1 MAKKDPYMIDTDEQ
15 KKTKDEAKMSS
26 SGVFCPKRNKSIG
39 GKCAVC
45 EQVSV
50 LFNTGDP
57 KDKEVAYQKMAKA
70 NWYFNVVFPSEKEKV
85 VLLEMGKKAGDA
97 ILDGVIDK
105 GWTDIAHPKATLGR
119 EMLITKKNN
128 GNFNYYEVSPNLQNA
143 DWDVPKEVLDNIPN
157 LDNIIPMLKENPD
170 NLYKVS
176 SLKQGETL
184 RFRILPP
191 WDNGAGNK
199 RIAAIVFR
207 HWGGVT
213 QEEVDGV
220 VAMDTTLPEDKVP
233 VDKQTEEK
241 PPWESDAKKETP
253 KETPK
258 DASETSKEKLEP
270 EPEPEPEQEQ
280 EQEPKEQD
288 EPCLGNPN
296 LYDPEDEDCQKCRQ
310 FKKCGRIIAKKK
322 S

>member
-1 MAKKDPYMIDTDEQ
+1 MAKKDPYMKDPYMIDTDEQ

-26 SGVFCPKRNKSIG
+26 QGIFCPKRNKSIG

-57 KDKEVAYQKMAKA
+57 TDKEVAYQKMAKA
-70 NWYFNVVFPSEKEKV
+70 NWYFNVIFPSEPDKV

-105 GWTDIAHPKATLGR
+105 GWTDIAHPKANFGR

-143 DWDVPKEVLDNIPN
+143 DWDVPKEVLGNIPN
-157 LDNIIPMLKENPD
+157 LDDIIPTLKENPD

-199 RIAAIVFR
+199 RIAAITFR

-213 QEEVDGV
+213 QEEVDGI
-220 VAMDTTLPEDKVP
+220 VAMDTSLPDSNKDTDKA
-233 VDKQTEEK
+233 TEEK
-241 PPWESDAKKETP
+241 PPWEEDSKATEKPENKEAEKPKKEDDVN
-253 KETPK
+253 EG
-258 DASETSKEKLEP
+258 SSSKP
-270 EPEPEPEQEQ
+270 
-280 EQEPKEQD
+280 D
-288 EPCLGNPN
+288 EPCLGNAD
-296 LYDPEDEDCQKCRQ
+296 LFDPDDEDCKKCWQ
-310 FKKCGRIIAKKK
+310 FKKCGRLVAKKAA
-322 S
+322 